1 MATLSAADRKA
12 LPDSAYAYI
21 DPQGGRHF
29 PIHDKAH
36 VIAALR
42 LGPRSPMWA
51 KAKGKVMA
59 AAKKFGVGTDDS
71 KKSDTGRSLESLYPE
86 IRFYPDKLE
95 LRSDK
100 IADGVE
106 QNHIVGYAAVFG
118 AVSRRLGGF
127 HEKVL
132 PTAFERSMSDGWPN
146 VVCRYNHKDD
156 YVLGT
161 TGADTVR
168 LKVDDHGLQYD
179 VIPPECRSDVVE
191 YVARGDVRYSSFAF
205 RCVDEDGD
213 SWEKSEYNLP
223 MRSLHAVE
231 LVDVAPVMDPAY
243 RDTTA
248 MARNITG
255 AVESLARWVNE
266 DPNEVRSIME
276 AGQAIK
282 FFKRTDRPSTPEVS
296 KDAAEARACDDPAVA
311 LRSRWEKFETSV
323 ADEER
328 QVTNALTEDGK
339 LTDASSK
346 GLEEPTTTDMLDE
359 DGKLDLADLSDLPDT
374 EDVEGTE
381 EPESKSPDEV
391 LDEAEDNDLALARAF
406 EAELEARGPI
416 DLGD

>member
-1 MATLSAADRKA
+1 MAVLTSAQRESLK
-12 LPDSAYAYI
+12 DSDFAYI
-21 DPQGGRHF
+21 DPKGGRHF

-59 AAKKFGVGTDDS
+59 AAKKFGVGTADA
-71 KKSDTGRSLESLYPE
+71 DTGRSLESLYPE

-95 LRSDK
+95 FRSDEVDQK
-100 IADGVE
+100 
-106 QNHIVGYAAVFG
+106 HIIGYASVFN

-132 PTAFERSMSDGWPN
+132 PTAFNRAMEEGWPN

-156 YVLGT
+156 FVLGT
-161 TGADTVR
+161 TSADTVR
-168 LKVDDHGLQYD
+168 LSIDERGLKYD
-179 VIPPECRSDVVE
+179 VIPPSCRSDVME
-191 YVARGDVRYSSFAF
+191 YVERGDVRYSSFAF

-223 MRSLHAVE
+223 MRSLHSVE

-266 DPNEVRSIME
+266 DPDEVRSMME

-282 FFKRTDRPSTPEVS
+282 FFKRTDRPSAPATPEVTPA
-296 KDAAEARACDDPAVA
+296 AAEARACDDPAIA
-311 LRSRWEKFETSV
+311 LRRNPWKQF
-323 ADEER
+323 EER
-328 QVTNALTEDGK
+328 VANLVNEDGTVTDLDGTPEDVETPTVTN
-339 LTDASSK
+339 
-346 GLEEPTTTDMLDE
+346 MLDE
-359 DGKLDLADLSDLPDT
+359 DGKLTVGDGST
-374 EDVEGTE
+374 EDVT
-381 EPESKSPDEV
+381 
-391 LDEAEDNDLALARAF
+391 DEAEAETDDLALARAF
-406 EAELEARGPI
+406 LDEFEGRGEIVLE
-416 DLGD
+416 D

>member
-1 MATLSAADRKA
+1 MATLSAADRKS

-59 AAKKFGVGTDDS
+59 AAKKFGVGTE
-71 KKSDTGRSLESLYPE
+71 SDTGRSLESLYPE

-95 LRSDK
+95 MRT
-100 IADGVE
+100 VE
-106 QNHIVGYAAVFG
+106 DQNHIVGYAAVFG

-132 PTAFERSMSDGWPN
+132 PSAFERSMSDGWPN

-156 YVLGT
+156 FVLGT

-168 LKVDDHGLQYD
+168 LQVDERGLQYD
-179 VIPPECRSDVVE
+179 VIPPECRKDVVE

-213 SWEKSEYNLP
+213 SWERSEYNLP
-223 MRSLHAVE
+223 MRSLHSVE

-282 FFKRTDRPSTPEVS
+282 FFKNTRQTSVPEVT
-296 KDAAEARACDDPAVA
+296 KDAAEARACDDPAIS
-311 LRSRWEKFETSV
+311 LRRSPWASYEEGVKAE
-323 ADEER
+323 EER
-328 QVTNALTEDGK
+328 QVTNALTEDGQ
-339 LTDASSK
+339 LTDSSVK
-346 GLEEPTTTDMLDE
+346 GVEEPTTTDMLDE
-359 DGKLDLADLSDLPDT
+359 DGKLDLSDLSDLPDT
-374 EDVEGTE
+374 EAVEGTE
-381 EPESKSPDEV
+381 EPETKTPDEV
-391 LDEAEDNDLALARAF
+391 LDEAKDNDDLALARAF
-406 EAELEARGPI
+406 MDELEARGPI
-416 DLGD
+416 DLGE

>member
-21 DPQGGRHF
+21 DPKGVRHF

-51 KAKGKVMA
+51 KAKAKVMA
-59 AAKKFGVGTDDS
+59 AAKKFGVGTDSTDA
-71 KKSDTGRSLESLYPE
+71 GRSLESLYPE

-95 LRSDK
+95 FRSDE
-100 IADGVE
+100 AD
-106 QNHIVGYAAVFG
+106 QKHIIGYASVFG

-132 PTAFERSMSDGWPN
+132 PTAFNRAMEDGWPN

-168 LKVDDHGLQYD
+168 LSIDDRGLKYD
-179 VIPPECRSDVVE
+179 VIPPECRKDVME
-191 YVARGDVRYSSFAF
+191 YVERGDVRYSSFAF
-205 RCVDEDGD
+205 RCVDEESD

-223 MRSLHAVE
+223 MRSLHSVE

-248 MARNITG
+248 MARNING
-255 AVESLARWVNE
+255 AVESLARWVDE
-266 DPNEVRSIME
+266 DPIQVRSMME

-282 FFKRTDRPSTPEVS
+282 FFKRTDRPSTPEVTPT
-296 KDAAEARACDDPAVA
+296 AAEARACDDLAVA
-311 LRSRWEKFETSV
+311 LRSSPWQAF
-323 ADEER
+323 EER
-328 QVTNALTEDGK
+328 VSNLINDDGKVTSLDGDADMSVETPSVTDMLNEDGK
-339 LTDASSK
+339 LILGDAEDPADTTDEASTDA
-346 GLEEPTTTDMLDE
+346 
-359 DGKLDLADLSDLPDT
+359 
-374 EDVEGTE
+374 
-381 EPESKSPDEV
+381 EV
-391 LDEAEDNDLALARAF
+391 DDLALSRQF
-406 EAELEARGPI
+406 LDEFDARGEI
-416 DLGD
+416 DLDI

>member
-1 MATLSAADRKA
+1 MALLSAAARKA

-59 AAKKFGVGTDDS
+59 AAKKFGVGAESDS
-71 KKSDTGRSLESLYPE
+71 KSDTGRSLESLYPE
-86 IRFYPDKLE
+86 IRFYPDKVE
-95 LRSDK
+95 LRADQSD
-100 IADGVE
+100 

-132 PTAFERSMSDGWPN
+132 PTAFNRAMEQGWQN

-156 YVLGT
+156 FVLGT
-161 TGADTVR
+161 TSADTCR
-168 LKVDDHGLQYD
+168 LAIDERGLQYD
-179 VIPPECRSDVVE
+179 VIPPETRMDVTELVQ
-191 YVARGDVRYSSFAF
+191 RGDVRYSSFAF
-205 RCVDEDGD
+205 RCVDEEGD

-223 MRSLHAVE
+223 MRSLHSVE

-266 DPNEVRSIME
+266 DPNEVRSMME

-282 FFKRTDRPSTPEVS
+282 FFKRTDRPSVPAVTPE
-296 KDAAEARACDDPAVA
+296 AAEARACDDIAVS

-328 QVTNALTEDGK
+328 QVTNALTEDGQ
-339 LTDASSK
+339 LTSTSVK
-346 GLEEPTTTDMLDE
+346 GVEEPTTTDMLDE
-359 DGKLDLADLSDLPDT
+359 DGKLDLSDLSDVPDVAD
-374 EDVEGTE
+374 EAVEGTE
-381 EPESKSPDEV
+381 EAEVKSPDEV

-406 EAELEARGPI
+406 MEELEARGEI
-416 DLGD
+416 NLDD

>member
-1 MATLSAADRKA
+1 MATLSAADRKS

-21 DPQGGRHF
+21 DPKGVRHF

-59 AAKKFGVGTDDS
+59 AAKKFGVGTE
-71 KKSDTGRSLESLYPE
+71 SDTGRSLESLYPE

-95 LRSDK
+95 FRSDE
-100 IADGVE
+100 AD
-106 QNHIVGYAAVFG
+106 QKHIIGYASVFG

-132 PTAFERSMSDGWPN
+132 PTAFNRAKEENWPN

-156 YVLGT
+156 FVLGT
-161 TGADTVR
+161 TSADTVR
-168 LKVDDHGLQYD
+168 LSIDDRGLKYD
-179 VIPPECRSDVVE
+179 VIPPSCRSDVME
-191 YVARGDVRYSSFAF
+191 YVERGDVRYSSFAF
-205 RCVDEDGD
+205 RCVDEESD

-223 MRSLHAVE
+223 MRSLHSVE

-248 MARNITG
+248 MARNISG
-255 AVESLARWVNE
+255 AVESLARWVHE
-266 DPNEVRSIME
+266 DPVQVRSMME

-282 FFKRTDRPSTPEVS
+282 FFKRTDRPSVP
-296 KDAAEARACDDPAVA
+296 KLDAESAESRACDDIAIS
-311 LRSRWEKFETSV
+311 LRSRWVKFEENV

-328 QVTNALTEDGK
+328 VANLIDGDGK
-339 LTDASSK
+339 VTSLDGTKTDV
-346 GLEEPTTTDMLDE
+346 ETPTVTDMLDE
-359 DGKLDLADLSDLPDT
+359 DGKLDLG
-374 EDVEGTE
+374 DVEDPTATE
-381 EPESKSPDEV
+381 
-391 LDEAEDNDLALARAF
+391 DEAEAEVDDLALSRQF
-406 EAELEARGPI
+406 LDEFEARGEI
-416 DLGD
+416 DLEV